1 MNTFGGFGGVSC
13 CSLMLDLK
21 NFLPGSASGPKQKAQ
36 RCIIETGQAGNN
48 GQPVKETEI
57 PAHYQNHLSRKRKD
71 VLSLT
76 VFQTKIYMWI
86 YHININMSSNIS

>member
-21 NFLPGSASGPKQKAQ
+21 NFLRGSTSGPKQKAQ
-36 RCIIETGQAGNN
+36 RCIIKTGQAGNN
-48 GQPVKETEI
+48 GQPVQETEI
-57 PAHYQNHLSRKRKD
+57 PAHYQNHLSRKRKV

-76 VFQTKIYMWI
+76 VFQTKTYR
-86 YHININMSSNIS
+86 